1 MQSSTDG
8 LYAKGVGEIVDQLR
22 IEFLDE
28 VKESLAALTFLIDEV
43 RHERE
48 EISELVSA
56 VQRMTMSIKGQ
67 AHNYE
72 IPALATVS
80 RRAEDYL
87 ANVKHFPPRTLDDI
101 QTFVETMT
109 DIAEN
114 PDLEEDRDISKLVRN
129 LPAKVRLDDTILE
142 VRNIE
147 VLLVMHHGA
156 ATHFV
161 EREMQECGYRIS
173 TCTSTLDALPLIIRT
188 KPDLVI
194 ISAMMPEL
202 SGIDLA
208 SGLAEMPATRN
219 IPTALITSLP
229 ADDPY
234 LQLLSKRV
242 PIIHKNASFGDDLAD
257 ALSKLFLI

>member
-1 MQSSTDG
+1 MKKTTDG

-22 IEFLDE
+22 GEFIDE
-28 VKESLAALTFLIDEV
+28 VKENLEKLTFLIDEV
-43 RHERE
+43 SHNKT
-48 EISELVSA
+48 ELITLVEA
-56 VQRMTMSIKGQ
+56 VQRMAYAIKGQ

-72 IPALATVS
+72 LPALSTVAL
-80 RRAEDYL
+80 RAEDYL
-87 ANVKHFPPRTLDDI
+87 ANVKVYPPRTLDDI
-101 QTFVETMT
+101 RLFVEAMT
-109 DIAEN
+109 DIAET
-114 PDLEEDRDISKLVRN
+114 PDDDERDISKLVRS
-129 LPAKVRLDDTILE
+129 LPAKIRLDENSIE
-142 VRNIE
+142 VRNVE

-242 PIIHKNASFGDDLAD
+242 PIIHKSASFGDDLAE
-257 ALSKLFLI
+257 ALSNLFLI

>member
-8 LYAKGVGEIVDQLR
+8 LYAKGVGQIVDQLR
-22 IEFLDE
+22 MEFIDE
-28 VKESLAALTFLIDEV
+28 VKESLSTLTFLIDEV
-43 RHERE
+43 RHER
-48 EISELVSA
+48 SELPDLVAA
-56 VQRMTMSIKGQ
+56 VQRTALSIKGQ

-72 IPALATVS
+72 IPALATVAL
-80 RRAEDYL
+80 RAEDYL
-87 ANVKHFPPRTLDDI
+87 ANVKFYPPRTLDDI
-101 QTFVETMT
+101 QTFVDTMV
-109 DIAEN
+109 DVSEKS
-114 PDLEEDRDISKLVRN
+114 DDEEIDISKLVRG

-142 VRNIE
+142 VRNVE

-208 SGLAEMPATRN
+208 SGLAGMPATRN

-229 ADDPY
+229 SDDPY
-234 LQLLSKRV
+234 LQLLNKRV
-242 PIIHKNASFGDDLAD
+242 PIIHKSASFGDDLAD

>member
-1 MQSSTDG
+1 MSSSMDG
-8 LYAKGVGEIVDQLR
+8 LYAKGVGQIVDQLR
-22 IEFLDE
+22 AEFLDE
-28 VKESLAALTFLIDEV
+28 VKETLETLTFMIDEV
-43 RHERE
+43 RRE
-48 EISELVSA
+48 PDDMTELVSA
-56 VQRMTMSIKGQ
+56 VQKAMLSLKGQ

-72 IPALATVS
+72 MAALATVAL
-80 RRAEDYL
+80 RTEDYL
-87 ANVKHFPPRTLDDI
+87 ANVKTFPPRMLDDI
-101 QTFVETMT
+101 QTFVEAMI
-109 DIAEN
+109 DIIEK
-114 PDLEEDRDISKLVRN
+114 PIDDEHDISKLVRG
-129 LPAKVRLDDTILE
+129 LPAKVRLDDSILD

-229 ADDPY
+229 QDDPY
-234 LQLLSKRV
+234 LQLLSDRV

>member
-1 MQSSTDG
+1 MQSRTDG
-8 LYAKGVGEIVDQLR
+8 LYAKGVGDIADQLR
-22 IEFLDE
+22 VEFLDE
-28 VKESLAALTFLIDEV
+28 VKETLERLIFLITEV
-43 RHERE
+43 RHEQH
-48 EISELVSA
+48 SLSDLVSEI
-56 VQRMTMSIKGQ
+56 QKTTLTFKGQ
-67 AHNYE
+67 AHNFDL
-72 IPALATVS
+72 PALATVAL
-80 RRAEDYL
+80 RAEDYL
-87 ANVKHFPPRTLDDI
+87 ANVKHYPPRTLDDL
-101 QTFVETMT
+101 QTFVETMV
-109 DIAEN
+109 DIADK
-114 PDLEEDRDISKLVRN
+114 PDDEDREISKLVRN
-129 LPAKVRLDDTILE
+129 LPAKVRLDETILD
-142 VRNIE
+142 VRNVE

-229 ADDPY
+229 SDDPY
-234 LQLLSKRV
+234 LQLLNKRV

>member
-1 MQSSTDG
+1 MAAHEG

-22 IEFLDE
+22 VEFLDE
-28 VKESLAALTFLIDEV
+28 VKEALQKLTMMVEDVHHGKI
-43 RHERE
+43 
-48 EISELVSA
+48 EIENLVEA
-56 VQRMTMSIKGQ
+56 VQRSCVPIKGQ
-67 AHNYE
+67 AHNYDLA
-72 IPALATVS
+72 ALATLAL
-80 RRAEDYL
+80 RAEDYL
-87 ANVKHFPPRTLDDI
+87 ANVKAYPPRTVDDL
-101 QTFVETMT
+101 QTFIDCMS

-114 PDLEEDRDISKLVRN
+114 PDDESRDISKMVRN
-129 LPAKVRLDDTILE
+129 LPAKVRVEESILE
-142 VRNIE
+142 VRNVE

-208 SGLAEMPATRN
+208 CGLLAMPQTRN

-229 ADDPY
+229 SDDPY
-234 LQLLSKRV
+234 LKLMPERI
-242 PIIHKNASFGDDLAD
+242 PIIHKSASFGDDLAD
-257 ALSKLFLI
+257 ALSNLFLI